1 MNKLKLSVFTTLT
14 MLAFASN
21 SLLCRMA
28 MKETTISSASYTSI
42 RLLSGAAT
50 LWFIMYCQKQ
60 ASTKYGS
67 WRSALALFVY
77 AVTLSFAYRSINT
90 GAGALVLFGA
100 VQLTMLLAG
109 YLAGE
114 RMSSFQ
120 NLGFAAALAGLVI
133 LVSPNAVAPSIMDSL
148 LMLASG
154 IAWGLYSIFGR
165 GLPDP
170 VAATAGNFIRAV
182 PMAIGL
188 SIVTLPWMHIDSRG
202 LIYATVSGAITSGIG
217 YLLWY
222 RILQHMSA
230 MTASTIQLSS
240 PLLASIGGVV
250 LLGEVLTRE
259 LMVASILILGGIWLV
274 LRYRKK

>member
-1 MNKLKLSVFTTLT
+1 

-28 MKETTISSASYTSI
+28 MKETGINPASYTSV
-42 RLLSGAAT
+42 RLLSGAAM
-50 LWFIMYCQKQ
+50 LWFIMHWQKQ
-60 ASTKYGS
+60 APMKHGS

-77 AVTLSFAYRSINT
+77 AVALSFAYRSINT

-109 YLAGE
+109 YIAGE
-114 RMSSFQ
+114 RMSGMQS
-120 NLGFAAALAGLVI
+120 LGFAAAMAGLAI
-133 LVSPNAVAPSIMDSL
+133 LVSPSAVAPSIMDSI

-154 IAWGLYSIFGR
+154 IAWGVYSMLGR
-165 GLPDP
+165 NLQNP
-170 VAATAGNFIRAV
+170 VAATAGNFIRAA
-182 PMAIGL
+182 PLAICL
-188 SIVTLPWMHIDSRG
+188 SLFTLPWLQIDTRG
-202 LIYATVSGAITSGIG
+202 MIYALISGAITSGIG
-217 YLLWY
+217 YVLWY

-240 PLLASIGGVV
+240 PLLAALGGVF
-250 LLGEVLTRE
+250 LLGETLTHA
-259 LMVASILILGGIWLV
+259 LMIASILIIGGIWLV